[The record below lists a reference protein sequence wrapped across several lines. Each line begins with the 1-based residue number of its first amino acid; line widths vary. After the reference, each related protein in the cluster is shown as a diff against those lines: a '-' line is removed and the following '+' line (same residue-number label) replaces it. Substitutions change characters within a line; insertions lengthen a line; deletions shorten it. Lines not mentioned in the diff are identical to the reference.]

1 MDEQKIKAVIESI
14 LFAMGDSVP
23 IERICEALELDRKSA
38 EIILEKMQAEY
49 ENDIS
54 RGIKILRFEDSFQL
68 CTKTEYYSYIRS
80 VAEKKSKVNLSNAA
94 LEVLSIVAYNQ
105 PVTRSSIEF
114 IRGVNSDG
122 SLSKLVELG
131 LVEEKGRLDA
141 PGRPILFGTTEEFL
155 RCFGLTSLNSLP
167 AVDNPNDII
176 IQQEFDIDGA
186 KVSQNNSGSEVEN
199 GEDTN
204 ILDADNTDEN

>member
-1 MDEQKIKAVIESI
+1 MEQQNTKAIIESI

-23 IERICEALELDRKSA
+23 IARICEV
-38 EIILEKMQAEY
+38 LEKDKKEVEQIIEIMQSEY
-49 ENDIS
+49 LNDAS
-54 RGIKILRFEDSFQL
+54 RGIKILKFEDSYQL
-68 CTKTEYYSYIRS
+68 CTKTEYYSYVRS
-80 VAEKKSKVNLSNAA
+80 IAEKKSKNSLSNAA

-122 SLSKLVELG
+122 SLSKLIDVG

-155 RCFGLTSLNSLP
+155 RCFGLSSIGDLP
-167 AVDNPNDII
+167 AVENPNDII
-176 IQQEFDIDGA
+176 HQEEFDIDIPN
-186 KVSQNNSGSEVEN
+186 SQPELESEEISQ
-199 GEDTN
+199 E
-204 ILDADNTDEN
+204 

>member
-1 MDEQKIKAVIESI
+1 MEHQNTKAIIESI

-23 IERICEALELDRKSA
+23 IERICEALEKDKKEVEA
-38 EIILEKMQAEY
+38 ILEIMQTEY
-49 ENDIS
+49 INDQN
-54 RGIKILRFEDSFQL
+54 RGTKILRFDNSYQL
-68 CTKTEYYSYIRS
+68 CTKTEYYSFIRS
-80 VAEKKSKVNLSNAA
+80 VAEKRSKNSLSNAA

-122 SLSKLVELG
+122 SLAKLLEVG

-155 RCFGLTSLNSLP
+155 RCFGLTSLTDLP
-167 AVDNPNDII
+167 EVDNPNDII
-176 IQQEFDIDGA
+176 HQEEFDIPDE
-186 KVSQNNSGSEVEN
+186 EVKLPDLEISTEEN
-199 GEDTN
+199 E
-204 ILDADNTDEN
+204 E

>member
-1 MDEQKIKAVIESI
+1 MEEEKVKAVIESI
-14 LFAMGDSVP
+14 LFAIGESVP
-23 IERICEALELDRKSA
+23 IDRICEALEIDRKNA
-38 EIILEKMQAEY
+38 EIIMEKMQSEY
-49 ENDIS
+49 ENDQS
-54 RGIKILRFEDSFQL
+54 RGIKILRLEDSFQL
-68 CTKTEYYSYIRS
+68 CTKTEYYGYIRT
-80 VAEKKSKVNLSNAA
+80 VAEKKSKVSLSNAA

-155 RCFGLTSLNSLP
+155 RCFGLTSLSSLP

-176 IQQEFDIDGA
+176 IQQEFDIDSA
-186 KVSQNNSGSEVEN
+186 QN
-199 GEDTN
+199 GENTEN
-204 ILDADNTDEN
+204 TARENHADADGTETSEQNI